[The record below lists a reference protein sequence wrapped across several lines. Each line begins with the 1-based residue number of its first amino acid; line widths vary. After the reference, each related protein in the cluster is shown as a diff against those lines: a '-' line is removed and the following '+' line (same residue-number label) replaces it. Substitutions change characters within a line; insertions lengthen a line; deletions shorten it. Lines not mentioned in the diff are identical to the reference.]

1 MWGSETVWKLWRSE
15 KYLALTSTGNMDCS
29 VHRLVTTL
37 ITLLWLTSNG
47 NCVNVTTSNYSYI
60 NQVLNND
67 VTFCVQL
74 SQHVLQYVKVVLCL
88 TRETKHTNAI
98 PSLLK
103 SN

>member
-1 MWGSETVWKLWRSE
+1 MWGSETVLKLWRSE
-15 KYLALTSTGNMDCS
+15 KYLAPTSTGNADCS
-29 VHRLVTTL
+29 AHRLVTTL
-37 ITLLWLTSNG
+37 ITMLWLTGND
-47 NCVNVTTSNYSYI
+47 NCVNVTTSNSSYI
-60 NQVLNND
+60 NQVLKND

-88 TRETKHTNAI
+88 ATETKCINAI